1 MGCSIIND
9 TIQLHIENAD
19 KNMDVLIQRDG
30 RTGPGTKAAT
40 GSALQNPDLS
50 KMSLSAMIR
59 RVRQDAT
66 ESGVSGQ
73 KNYWAAFLERTRS
86 RCANGNCA
94 ETV

>member
-9 TIQLHIENAD
+9 TIQLHVEGSD
-19 KNMDVLIQRDG
+19 KNMDVLVQRDAKTKITSG
-30 RTGPGTKAAT
+30 TG
-40 GSALQNPDLS
+40 LQNPDLS

-66 ESGVSGQ
+66 EAGVSGQ

>member
-9 TIQLHIENAD
+9 TIQLHVEGSD
-19 KNMDVLIQRDG
+19 KNMDVLVQRDAKTKITAG
-30 RTGPGTKAAT
+30 TG
-40 GSALQNPDLS
+40 LQNPDIS

-66 ESGVSGQ
+66 GTAVSGQ
-73 KNYWAAFLERTRS
+73 KNYWSAFMERARS
-86 RCANGNCA
+86 RCANANTV

>member
-9 TIQLHIENAD
+9 TIQLHVEGSD
-19 KNMDVLIQRDG
+19 KNMDVLLQNAQK
-30 RTGPGTKAAT
+30 PGQKPKVTT
-40 GSALQNPDLS
+40 GSALQNPELS

-66 ESGVSGQ
+66 EAAVSGQ
-73 KNYWAAFLERTRS
+73 KNYWSAFMERTRS

-94 ETV
+94 EQA

>member
-9 TIQLHIENAD
+9 TIQLHVEGSD
-19 KNMDVLIQRDG
+19 KNMDVLVQRDAKTKITAG
-30 RTGPGTKAAT
+30 TGQ
-40 GSALQNPDLS
+40 QNTDLS

-66 ESGVSGQ
+66 EAGVSGQ

-94 ETV
+94 ESV

>member
-1 MGCSIIND
+1 MNCSIIND
-9 TIQLHIENAD
+9 TIQLHIEGASKD
-19 KNMDVLIQRDG
+19 MDVLLQSSPK
-30 RTGPGTKAAT
+30 TYAKTKITA

-66 ESGVSGQ
+66 ESAVSGQ
-73 KNYWAAFLERTRS
+73 KNYWSAFMERASS

-94 ETV
+94 ESA

>member
-9 TIQLHIENAD
+9 TIQLHVEGSD
-19 KNMDVLIQRDG
+19 KNMDVLVQRDAKTKITAG
-30 RTGPGTKAAT
+30 TG
-40 GSALQNPDLS
+40 LQNPDLS

-66 ESGVSGQ
+66 EAGVSGQ
-73 KNYWAAFLERTRS
+73 KNYWAAFLGRTRS

-94 ETV
+94 ESV

>member
-9 TIQLHIENAD
+9 TIQLHVEGSNKD
-19 KNMDVLIQRDG
+19 MDVLLQNTPKNGQKPRV
-30 RTGPGTKAAT
+30 TA
-40 GSALQNPDLS
+40 GSALQNPELS
-50 KMSLSAMIR
+50 KMSLSAMLR

-66 ESGVSGQ
+66 QAGVSGQ
-73 KNYWAAFLERTRS
+73 KNYWSAFMERTRS

>member
-1 MGCSIIND
+1 MNCSIINN
-9 TIQLHIENAD
+9 TIQLHIEGASKD
-19 KNMDVLIQRDG
+19 MDVLLQSSPK
-30 RTGPGTKAAT
+30 TYAKAKITA

-66 ESGVSGQ
+66 ESAVSGQ
-73 KNYWAAFLERTRS
+73 KNYWSAFMERASS

-94 ETV
+94 ESA